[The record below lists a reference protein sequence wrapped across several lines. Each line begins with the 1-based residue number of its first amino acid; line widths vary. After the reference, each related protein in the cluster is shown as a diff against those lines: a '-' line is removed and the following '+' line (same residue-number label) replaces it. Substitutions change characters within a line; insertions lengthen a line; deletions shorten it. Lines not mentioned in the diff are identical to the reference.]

1 MSTVLP
7 TFCCYLRAILT
18 TTLCAGPRLKPKLEL
33 GMDSVL
39 TEAAADWGYRQAGCL
54 AVWLLGNMGTGHIRH
69 RHRQSG

>member
-18 TTLCAGPRLKPKLEL
+18 TTLCAGPKLKLKL

-39 TEAAADWGYRQAGCL
+39 TEAAADWG
-54 AVWLLGNMGTGHIRH
+54 
-69 RHRQSG
+69 

>member
-18 TTLCAGPRLKPKLEL
+18 TTLCARLKPMPKLELKL

-39 TEAAADWGYRQAGCL
+39 TEAAADWG
-54 AVWLLGNMGTGHIRH
+54 
-69 RHRQSG
+69 

>member
-18 TTLCAGPRLKPKLEL
+18 TTLCAGPWLEL

-39 TEAAADWGYRQAGCL
+39 TEAAADWG
-54 AVWLLGNMGTGHIRH
+54 
-69 RHRQSG
+69 

>member
-18 TTLCAGPRLKPKLEL
+18 TTLCARLRLKLKLEL

-39 TEAAADWGYRQAGCL
+39 TEAAADWG
-54 AVWLLGNMGTGHIRH
+54 
-69 RHRQSG
+69 

>member
-18 TTLCAGPRLKPKLEL
+18 TTLCARLRLMPMLKLEL

-39 TEAAADWGYRQAGCL
+39 TEAAADWG
-54 AVWLLGNMGTGHIRH
+54 
-69 RHRQSG
+69 